1 MNTLMQWDTVSGQ
14 PATGMEL
21 EGQAVSL
28 AMASEDISRAKGGSI
43 DQRMGGMSFGVGV
56 LLMAIVANVLA
67 GVHLV
72 TRRRRPSSH
81 AGEMYVVD
89 HSIQYG
95 AVRMVEQE
103 AA

>member
-1 MNTLMQWDTVSGQ
+1 
-14 PATGMEL
+14 ME
-21 EGQAVSL
+21 QR
-28 AMASEDISRAKGGSI
+28 AS
-43 DQRMGGMSFGVGV
+43 GMSFGVGV

-72 TRRRRPSSH
+72 SRRRRGGAP

-95 AVRMVEQE
+95 AVKTVEQE